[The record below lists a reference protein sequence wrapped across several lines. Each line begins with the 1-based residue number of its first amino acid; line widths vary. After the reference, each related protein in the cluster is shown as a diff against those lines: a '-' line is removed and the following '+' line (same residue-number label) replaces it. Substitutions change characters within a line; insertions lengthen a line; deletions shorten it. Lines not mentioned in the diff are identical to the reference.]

1 MFSLHNVD
9 PFIQFG
15 EKKGPLVLIGGRV
28 FCLTCAE
35 YGYTLKITEK
45 SDVYSYGVVM
55 LEVLTGRRAVDSRY
69 GEGWHIVKWVQDM
82 NMNPQGIV
90 MDVLDPRLCG
100 MPDDFI
106 QEMLQTLGVA
116 LMCVNQTPAERPTMK
131 EVVTLLLEV
140 KQEPE
145 ANISKLSQPLVKCQ
159 SSSEQ
164 C

>member
-1 MFSLHNVD
+1 MVLHFAHV
-9 PFIQFG
+9 
-15 EKKGPLVLIGGRV
+15 
-28 FCLTCAE
+28 AE

-45 SDVYSYGVVM
+45 SDVYSYGVVL

-82 NMNPQGIV
+82 NMNPKATA
-90 MDVLDPRLCG
+90 MEVLDSRLCG

-106 QEMLQTLGVA
+106 QEMVQTLGVA

-140 KQEPE
+140 KHEPE
-145 ANISKLSQPLVKCQ
+145 ASISKVSQPLVKRPA
-159 SSSEQ
+159 SSEE